1 MNECHTEELKR
12 RRVLILNTGGS
23 IGSMHTVN
31 GKYLKCP
38 LFRIYDALVQPTQS
52 CFGSAW

>member
-23 IGSMHTVN
+23 IGSMHTDN
-31 GKYLKCP
+31 GKYWP
-38 LFRIYDALVQPTQS
+38 
-52 CFGSAW
+52 